1 MNYEH
6 LDVTTQ
12 EEEAWK
18 ELEKKTHYWEV
29 YSDGLRTYNPYN
41 TLKELC
47 EDLKIEEH
55 VVFDAIRFNHG
66 VWGAYKFVAKQR

>member
-6 LDVTTQ
+6 LEVTTQ

-29 YSDGLRTYNPYN
+29 YSDGLRTYHPYN

-55 VVFDAIRFNHG
+55 VVFDAIRLNHG